1 MLYRLKSL
9 ELQGYKTFA
18 SRTVF
23 DYTGAITAIVGPN
36 GSGKS
41 NIADSIRWVLGEQS
55 YSLLRGKKTEDM
67 IFSGSDQRP
76 RASMASATMVFDN
89 SDGWLPIEFS
99 EVAITRRAYRDGQ
112 NEYLIN
118 GQRVRL
124 KDVSELLAQSGLAE
138 RTYTIIGQGLVD
150 AALALKAEER
160 RRLFEEA
167 AGIGLY
173 RSRREEALRRL
184 EVTHRNLERVQDIL
198 AELQPRLKSLEKQ
211 ARRAQEYEQ
220 IKSDL
225 RVLLLEWYGYHWH
238 KAQAE
243 LADLGEVVHKH
254 EKTLNQ
260 AREEQI
266 TAEEKIDS
274 ERLHAQ
280 QLRLEL
286 NAYHRELSDLY
297 LKRESIS
304 KETAVIEEKIR
315 SNQQQQ
321 SALQTERLRI
331 QDELFLHQEII
342 LVTTEE
348 LNAYAQELDE
358 AKDRAIKAEEIL
370 HSQQEQ
376 RMELERNL
384 ELDRERLN
392 TYLGRKGELVAMQID
407 RKKLVERLA
416 KNLEEKNQILEENQT
431 KARLT
436 RSDLQS
442 LVKELSEAK
451 SFLNNLNEE
460 LSAIQL
466 QISEVKATQAELNEQ
481 RTYKASQITSWKT
494 QHDILEQADLALE
507 GYSSGAKVISKAEQE
522 NQLSGVQGY
531 IGRLIHVPNKY
542 EQAIAAVLGEFIN
555 AVILETHRSMDE
567 ALDLLLEKASRGVL
581 IPAELSKYNRNS
593 QKVDIKDGVLGRAS
607 DLVTCSEEVKPII
620 DSLLNNVFIV
630 ENRKVARKLISKLTG
645 DARSVTL
652 RGEVFFPSGT
662 VVSGLEGKSTVLS
675 RSRQRNDLKDQ
686 LGEGQDEIDKIVQ
699 QLSLEDK
706 KNEKL
711 IVEETRLKKEV
722 KEAEVSAERVA
733 ALYSQCSENINQLD
747 SRIKYLGEQ
756 KNTLNDELAS
766 AKREIDQ
773 FEINLDLISGEIT
786 VAENAIKEKNELIRG
801 IDLDSYQSEFIH
813 WNSIFKVAERAHY
826 DTSQR
831 LTEHKE
837 SLVRAE
843 SILES
848 SISHLTQ
855 LDKDHQDL
863 IENKNTVLKN
873 ASELILMVGE
883 VEQKISPTEKALSDF
898 EKQIDAMEI
907 NSNQAKKRFS
917 ILESQYSQDR
927 INLAR
932 NQERFDSLSR
942 RVEDDFGLV
951 EFDYSELISGPTPL
965 PLEGMVQKLPRV
977 FQIPLEL
984 EENIQRQR
992 AQLRRMGAINPEAQS
1007 EYLEVNN
1014 RYNFMLEQI
1023 NDLEKAEADVR
1034 QVVAELDL
1042 NMQQEFQKTFDAVS
1056 EEYKSIF
1063 SRLFIGGSAHL
1074 VLTDP
1079 DDLTT
1084 TGIDIEAR
1092 LPGRRTQGLS
1102 LLSGGERSLIATA
1115 LIFALLKVS
1124 PTPFCVLDEVDAMLD
1139 EVNVSRFRE
1148 LLHELSKD
1156 IQFIVV
1162 THNRNTVQVADA
1174 IYGVTM
1180 GRDSTSQVISIRLDE
1195 VDKVI

>member
-150 AALALKAEER
+150 AALSLKAEER

-167 AGIGLY
+167 AGISLY

-184 EVTHRNLERVQDIL
+184 EVTHRNIERVQDIL

-211 ARRAQEYEQ
+211 ARRAREYEQ
-220 IKSDL
+220 LKSDL
-225 RVLLLEWYGYHWH
+225 RALLLEWYGYHWH
-238 KAQAE
+238 KAQNE

-254 EKTLNQ
+254 EKILNQ
-260 AREEQI
+260 AREEQMV
-266 TAEEKIDS
+266 AEEKIET
-274 ERLHAQ
+274 ERLRAQ
-280 QLRLEL
+280 QSRFEL
-286 NAYHRELSDLY
+286 NAYHRELSDLH
-297 LKRESIS
+297 LKRESLS
-304 KETAVIEEKIR
+304 KEMAVIEERIR
-315 SNQQQQ
+315 SNQKQQAAVQ
-321 SALQTERLRI
+321 AEMLRI
-331 QDELFLHQEII
+331 QDELSLHKEII
-342 LVTTEE
+342 SVINEE
-348 LNAYAQELDE
+348 LDTLDQELNE
-358 AKDRAIKAEEIL
+358 AKLQVIKTEEIL

-376 RMELERNL
+376 RAEIERSL
-384 ELDRERLN
+384 ELDRQRLN
-392 TYLGRKGELVAMQID
+392 SFLVRKGELVVLQTD
-407 RKKLVERLA
+407 RKWLFKRLTKSLA
-416 KNLEEKNQILEENQT
+416 EKNQILEET
-431 KARLT
+431 KKVARLA
-436 RSDLQS
+436 RADLKS
-442 LVKELSEAK
+442 LVNELSDAQ
-451 SFLNNLNEE
+451 SVLNKFNQE
-460 LSAIQL
+460 LSTIQL

-481 RTYKASQITSWKT
+481 RTYKASQIIGWTT
-494 QHDILEQADLALE
+494 QHDILEQADLAME
-507 GYSSGAKVISKAEQE
+507 GYSSGAKVISIAEQE
-522 NQLSGVQGY
+522 HKISGVQGY
-531 IGRLIHVPNKY
+531 IGRLIHVPTEY
-542 EQAIAAVLGEFIN
+542 EQAITAVLGEFIN
-555 AVILETHRSMDE
+555 AVVIETHQSMDE

-581 IPAELSKYNRNS
+581 IPAWLSQYSRNA
-593 QKVDIKDGVLGRAS
+593 QEVGVKDGVIGRAS
-607 DLVTCSEEVKPII
+607 DLVTCSDEVKPII
-620 DSLLNNVFIV
+620 DTLLNNVFIV
-630 ENRKVARKLISKLTG
+630 ENRKVARKLISKLIG
-645 DARSVTL
+645 DARLVTL
-652 RGEVFFPSGT
+652 KGEVFFPSGT
-662 VVSGLEGKSTVLS
+662 IVSGLEGKGTVIS
-675 RSRQRNDLKDQ
+675 RVRQRKELR
-686 LGEGQDEIDKIVQ
+686 DKIREGENQISKIEQ
-699 QLSLEDK
+699 QLEHEGK
-706 KNEKL
+706 KSEKL
-711 IVEETRLKKEV
+711 IIEETRLKKVVE
-722 KEAEVSAERVA
+722 EAEDAAERIA
-733 ALYSQCSENINQLD
+733 ISHSQCKENVDQIA
-747 SRIKYLGEQ
+747 SRIKYLDEQ
-756 KNTLNDELAS
+756 NISLNDELEA
-766 AKREIDQ
+766 AKREIDHI
-773 FEINLDLISGEIT
+773 ETDLERLNGEIS
-786 VAENAIKEKNELIRG
+786 VVESEVKEKNKLIGG

-813 WNSIFKVAERAHY
+813 WNSILNVAERAHH

-837 SLVRAE
+837 SLQRAE
-843 SILES
+843 SILTTS
-848 SISHLTQ
+848 RTHLSQ
-855 LDKDHQDL
+855 LEKEYQDL
-863 IENKNTVLKN
+863 KENENTLIKDDSDLVLK
-873 ASELILMVGE
+873 VGE
-883 VEQKISPTEKALSDF
+883 VEQKIALTEKALSDL
-898 EKQIDAMEI
+898 EKQIDEMQMNA
-907 NSNQAKKRFS
+907 NQAKKRFS

-965 PLEGMVQKLPRV
+965 PLEGMVQKLPQV
-977 FQIPLEL
+977 FKIPPEL

-992 AQLRRMGAINPEAQS
+992 AQLRRMGAINPEAQT
-1007 EYLEVNN
+1007 EYQEVNT

-1023 NDLEKAEADVR
+1023 NDLEKAETDVR
-1034 QVVAELDL
+1034 QVIAELDL

-1056 EEYKSIF
+1056 EEYESIF
-1063 SRLFIGGSAHL
+1063 SRLFTGGSAHL
-1074 VLTDP
+1074 VMTDP

-1092 LPGRRTQGLS
+1092 LPGKRTQGLS
-1102 LLSGGERSLIATA
+1102 LLSGGERSLTATA

-1148 LLHELSKD
+1148 LLHELSKNT
-1156 IQFIVV
+1156 QFIVV
-1162 THNRNTVQVADA
+1162 THNRGTVQVADV